1 MTVQAIA
8 DKFNARR
15 AGRGRFMA
23 RCPAHDDSSPSLSIR
38 EGRNG
43 RVLVRCFAGCALDT
57 VLDAAGL
64 RMANLFAGPP
74 PSPEQRRTAQ
84 QLRAEK
90 EVQESRQ
97 RRRRIALMK
106 GYRACDRR
114 MDEIAVLLLADT
126 PQDAEALAQEFHEAL
141 EFQRCVE
148 MEVFG

>member
-8 DKFNARR
+8 DKFDARR

-43 RVLVRCFAGCALDT
+43 RVLVRCFAGCALDA
-57 VLDAAGL
+57 VLDARGL
-64 RMANLFAGPP
+64 RMSDLFTGQS
-74 PSPEQRRTAQ
+74 PSPEQRRKAQ
-84 QLRAEK
+84 LRRAEK
-90 EVQESRQ
+90 EMQESRQ

-106 GYRACDRR
+106 GYRACDKR
-114 MDEIAVLLLADT
+114 MEEIAVLLLGDM
-126 PQDAEALAQEFHEAL
+126 PQDADALAQEFHDAL

-148 MEVFG
+148 TEVFG